1 VIKPIS
7 PKEIGAYK
15 AKVFPDFVLESVN
28 ELIAENFTN
37 GRAVV
42 LQKDIVT
49 RITSKMDGDSYDMKR
64 KMVYD
69 KGWLNFEE
77 IYGDAGWSVV
87 YDKPAYNESYDA
99 TFEFKVKK

>member
-15 AKVFPDFVLESVN
+15 AKVFPDFVLESIN

-37 GRAVV
+37 SRAVV
-42 LQKDIVT
+42 LQKDIIA
-49 RITSKMDGDSYDMKR
+49 RISSKMDGDSYDMKR
-64 KMVYD
+64 KMIFD

-77 IYGDAGWSVV
+77 IYRDSGWKVS
-87 YDKPAYNESYDA
+87 YDKPAYNENYDA
-99 TFEFKVKK
+99 NFTFKV